1 MQLPIL
7 LSKEP
12 LVIGTLRVKISIQR
26 EMVLAATKQGIDAEE
41 LSNLVGQKEVEVR
54 EYLGSFFEDGGE

>member
-1 MQLPIL
+1 MQLPIQ

-12 LVIGTLRVKISIQR
+12 LVIGTLKVRISIQR

-41 LSNLVGQKEVEVR
+41 LSNLVAQKEMEVR
-54 EYLGSFFEDGGE
+54 EYLGNVFEDGS